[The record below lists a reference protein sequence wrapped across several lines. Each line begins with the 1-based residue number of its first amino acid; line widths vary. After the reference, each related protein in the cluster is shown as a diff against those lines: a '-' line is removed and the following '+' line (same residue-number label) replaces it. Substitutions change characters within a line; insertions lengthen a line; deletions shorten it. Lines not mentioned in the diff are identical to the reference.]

1 MAEKDFGGLGRGG
14 VPGGRDL
21 GMEESGPDEDPTP
34 VSRKGSDMAGA
45 TTPENPSDGGLEL
58 REPDE
63 EESDDD
69 AGASPV

>member
-1 MAEKDFGGLGRGG
+1 MAKKDFGGLGRGG

-45 TTPENPSDGGLEL
+45 TTPENASEGGLEL

-63 EESDDD
+63 QDDD
-69 AGASPV
+69 DDDSVSS